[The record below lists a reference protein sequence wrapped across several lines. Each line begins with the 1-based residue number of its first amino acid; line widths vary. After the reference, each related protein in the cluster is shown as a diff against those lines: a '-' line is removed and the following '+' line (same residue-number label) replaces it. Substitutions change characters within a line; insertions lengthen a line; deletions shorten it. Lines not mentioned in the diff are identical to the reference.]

1 MYVFVVGSWLL
12 LISTLTVNKVAPEFL
27 NADVL
32 INSIMSLQNLTL
44 YYWGQNRLLNIL
56 PLAVALI
63 RDPATNL
70 ATVLV
75 ISSLSFY
82 FLLFVI
88 SRFAALAINASNI
101 DALSLKIF
109 VLISTAFVCIFK
121 PYSISEIA
129 ISHIEYSFA
138 ALLLGVAF
146 YMVFLKKENAQ
157 VALSLAVAAIFL
169 AIGLNQSTVLP
180 AVFVSAAT
188 MFYKRRFGKAEL
200 IMCVSSLFAFVVWH
214 FVSKQYGNLPYNKFE
229 PSILTSGLV
238 RVVSGLAGTL
248 NITIFMIFT
257 GILVLVKIFLFF
269 CNNKGETASDLV
281 KYVCFCVVLF
291 SMGWLLLFAGNQ
303 WVEMNNF
310 AWRYFIF
317 VIFGA
322 IYLTA
327 ISIADILNTISREA
341 SGFVTMSVALLA
353 FAVTFSAPITF
364 NEYKVFQRVNTLT
377 ASGCNL
383 YSGDYWVVWPSV
395 LRDMMQGYKSYG
407 LTNRGEANRDA
418 ARKYV
423 LDKIKNDGHVSVF
436 CLNEKYENC
445 INHINSIVGRFYSA
459 EPTIIHENVF
469 QIFLSDYKELS
480 FQRESFLVLPSQV
493 GLIKDGLRKSDG
505 RAGFMVFGPYYSL
518 KAGSYR
524 LSVYGS
530 SIVLNDVYVDVVS
543 ANGNNIHAKYNLQQY
558 ADDVLMSNA
567 IVHLPSDV
575 LDIEVRVWVDQNSEL
590 QLMGYKLEPFLDA
603 FDE

>member
-75 ISSLSFY
+75 TSSLSFY

-88 SRFAALAINASNI
+88 SRFAALTINASNI

-121 PYSISEIA
+121 PHSISEIA

-146 YMVFLKKENAQ
+146 YMVILKKENAQ
-157 VALSLAVAAIFL
+157 VSLSLVVAAIFL

-188 MFYKRRFGKAEL
+188 MLYKRRFGKAEL

-229 PSILTSGLV
+229 PSILTSGLE
-238 RVVSGLAGTL
+238 RVVSGLIGTL

-257 GILVLVKIFLFF
+257 GLLVLVKIFLFF
-269 CNNKGETASDLV
+269 CNNTGETASDLV

-291 SMGWLLLFAGNQ
+291 SIGWLFLFAGNQ

-327 ISIADILNTISREA
+327 IPLADILNTISQEA
-341 SGFVTMSVALLA
+341 SGFVTMSAALMA
-353 FAVTFSAPITF
+353 FAVTFSSPIVF
-364 NEYKVFQRVNTLT
+364 NKYIIFQRVNTLT
-377 ASGCNL
+377 VSGSNL

-407 LTNRGEANRDA
+407 LTSRGEANRDA

-445 INHINSIVGRFYSA
+445 INQINSIVGRFYSA

-469 QIFLSDYKELS
+469 QIFLSDYEELS
-480 FQRESFLVLPSQV
+480 FQGESFLVLPSQV

-505 RAGFMVFGPYYSL
+505 RAGLMVFGPYYSL